1 MKKRYIILA
10 FMLISTVMLISA
22 CSQPITGPTTG
33 TTSSLTPLQ
42 VLQNSANA
50 MQQLKSAHVE
60 IQSTSNVQ
68 SSNNPTTVATPT
80 ATAASSTPIPTTSS
94 LTIKGSGDE
103 ALPDQEQL
111 NLTINQNTH
120 LAEIVQGNKVY
131 VQNAQ
136 GQWYVLDKSA
146 FQGIVA
152 NPFAGVNFDQNSLLA
167 LIQHTQITDH
177 GTQALNGQ
185 NLRHITATL
194 DKEGV
199 RQLIND
205 NPQLAGSL
213 GGQNIDTILNN
224 TKSFLSSV
232 DVWIDESQF
241 YVHRT
246 ELKLNLVADTSGLN
260 GTPTATASPPPSSIT
275 TNLDTVVDLSK
286 FNAPVVITPPTN
298 AISTNNPGAIFGL
311 GA

>member
-1 MKKRYIILA
+1 MKKRYLVLA
-10 FMLISTVMLISA
+10 LLLITTVMLISA

-33 TTSSLTPLQ
+33 TGSSLTPLQ

-50 MQQLKSAHVE
+50 MQHLKSAHVE
-60 IQSTSNVQ
+60 IQSTSSVH
-68 SSNNPTTVATPT
+68 SNNATATVATPT
-80 ATAASSTPIPTTSS
+80 ATAANSTPIPTTYS

-111 NLTINQNTH
+111 SLTLNQNTH

-152 NPFAGVNFDQNSLLA
+152 NPFAGVNFDQNSLLS

-177 GTQALNGQ
+177 GTEALNGQ

-199 RQLIND
+199 RQLLND

-213 GGQNIDTILNN
+213 GQQNIDAILNN
-224 TKSFLSSV
+224 TKSFLSSI

-246 ELKLNLVADTSGLN
+246 ELKLNLVADASGLN
-260 GTPTATASPPPSSIT
+260 STPTATATTLPSSVT
-275 TNLDTVVDLSK
+275 TNLDTIVDLSK
-286 FNAPVVITPPTN
+286 FNVPVSITPPTN

-311 GA
+311 GV

>member
-1 MKKRYIILA
+1 MKKRYLVLA
-10 FMLISTVMLISA
+10 LLLITTVMLISA

-33 TTSSLTPLQ
+33 TGSSLTPLQ

-50 MQQLKSAHVE
+50 MQHLKSAHVE
-60 IQSTSNVQ
+60 IQSTSSVQ
-68 SSNNPTTVATPT
+68 SNNATATVATPT
-80 ATAASSTPIPTTSS
+80 ATAANSTPIPTTYS

-111 NLTINQNTH
+111 SLTLNQNTH

-152 NPFAGVNFDQNSLLA
+152 NPFAGVNFDQNSLLS

-177 GTQALNGQ
+177 GTEALNGQ

-199 RQLIND
+199 RQLLND

-213 GGQNIDTILNN
+213 GQQNIDAILNN
-224 TKSFLSSV
+224 TKSFLSSI

-246 ELKLNLVADTSGLN
+246 ELKLNLVADASGLN
-260 GTPTATASPPPSSIT
+260 STPTATATTLPSSVT
-275 TNLDTVVDLSK
+275 TNLDTIVDLSK
-286 FNAPVVITPPTN
+286 FNVPVSITPPTN

-311 GA
+311 GV